1 MSEPLRIAN
10 CSGFYGDRLSAAREM
25 VDGGPIDVLTGDW
38 LAELTMLILWKG
50 MQRDPTRGWAHTFL
64 TQMEEVLGTCVDRGI
79 KVVTNAGGLNPA
91 GLADQLRLLS
101 DRLGLSVAVAHIEG
115 DDLLP
120 RIGELKAGGHQLN
133 HLDTGVPL
141 DRATGTVVS
150 ANAYLGAWPIVEA
163 LRGGADVVVCPRV
176 TDASLVVGPAAWHH
190 GWSETDW
197 DALAGAV
204 VAGHVIECGP
214 QATGGNYSF
223 FAEVAGMEHPGFP
236 IAEVAADGSS
246 IITKH
251 PGTGGEV
258 SIGTVTAQLLY
269 EIGGHH
275 YPNTDVVACF
285 DAIELADVGSDR
297 VLISGTRG
305 LPAPQD
311 VKVCLNLLGGWRNT
325 MTFVLTGLDIEAKA
339 DLTIRSLTHALGGAG
354 QFAEFDCRLI
364 RSDKSDASTN
374 VEATAQLRLTV
385 KDEDADRVGRRFSG
399 AATELALA
407 GYPGLHLTAPPGAAT
422 AYGVYWPALVPAHL
436 VVPSVVRAD
445 GSRVDVPHHG
455 HRAVDPPSVV
465 DGADASLAPGVPVAP
480 DTVPLAKQAPAPIA
494 PGNPSSASTVRLPL
508 GTLIGARS
516 GDKGGNANVGLWA
529 RSDEAWRWLDG
540 ELDLERFRQLLP
552 EANALTVQ
560 RYSFPKLRAINF
572 VVIGLLGEGV
582 ASSTR
587 PDPQAKGLGEY
598 LRSRLVDVPVHLVPQ
613 SS

>member
-10 CSGFYGDRLSAAREM
+10 CSGFYGDRLAAAREM

-91 GLADQLRLLS
+91 GLADQLRVLS
-101 DRLGLSVAVAHIEG
+101 DRLGIAASVAHVEG

-120 RIGELKAGGHQLN
+120 RLEALSRDGHTLA

-141 DRATGTVVS
+141 ADAPGTVVS

-163 LRGGADVVVCPRV
+163 LSGGADVVVCPRV

-197 DALAGAV
+197 DRLAGAV

-214 QATGGNYSF
+214 QATGGNYAF
-223 FAEVAGMEHPGFP
+223 FSEVPGMEHPGFP

-246 IITKH
+246 VITKH
-251 PGTGGEV
+251 PDTGGEV
-258 SIGTVTAQLLY
+258 SVGTVTAQLLY

-275 YPNTDVVACF
+275 YPNTDVVARF
-285 DAIELADVGSDR
+285 DTIEVAEIGRDR
-297 VLISGTRG
+297 VRLSGTRG
-305 LPAPQD
+305 LPAPRD

-325 MTFVLTGLDIEAKA
+325 MTFVLTGLDIDAKA
-339 DLTIRSLTHALGGAG
+339 DLTVRSLADALGGTD
-354 QFAEFDCRLI
+354 QFAEFDARLI
-364 RSDKSDASTN
+364 RSDKVDAPVN
-374 VEATAQLRLTV
+374 VEATAQLRVTV
-385 KDEDADRVGRRFSG
+385 KDQDAERVGRRFSG

-407 GYPGLHLTAPPGAAT
+407 GYPGLHLTAPPGGAS
-422 AYGVYWPALVPAHL
+422 AYGVYWPALVPADL

-445 GSRVDVPHHG
+445 GSRAEVPHHG
-455 HRAVDPPSVV
+455 HRSTEVLAVG
-465 DGADASLAPGVPVAP
+465 DGG
-480 DTVPLAKQAPAPIA
+480 DTSPAGATPAPAT
-494 PGNPSSASTVRLPL
+494 SSGKPAAEGTARVPL

-529 RSDEAWRWLDG
+529 RSAEAWLWLDA
-540 ELDLERFRQLLP
+540 ELTLERFRRLLP
-552 EANALTVQ
+552 EADGLAIQRHAFARLFAL
-560 RYSFPKLRAINF
+560 NF

-598 LRSRLVDVPVHLVPQ
+598 LRSRLVDVPVHLLPR

>member
-1 MSEPLRIAN
+1 VSAPLRIAN

-50 MQRDPTRGWAHTFL
+50 MQRDASRGWAHTFL
-64 TQMEEVLGTCVDRGI
+64 AQMEEVLGTCVDRGI

-91 GLADQLRLLS
+91 GLADQVRLLA
-101 DRLGLSVAVAHIEG
+101 DRLGISVAVAHVEG

-120 RIGELKAGGHQLN
+120 RIGELTAAGHPLT
-133 HLDTGVPL
+133 HLDTGSAL
-141 DRATGTVVS
+141 DTAEGTVVS

-163 LRGGADVVVCPRV
+163 LGAGADVVVCPRV

-214 QATGGNYSF
+214 QATGGNYPF
-223 FAEVAGMEHPGFP
+223 FTEVPGLEHPGFP
-236 IAEVAADGSS
+236 IAEVASDGSS
-246 IITKH
+246 VITKH
-251 PGTGGEV
+251 PGTGGQV
-258 SIGTVTAQLLY
+258 SEGTVTAQLLY

-275 YPNTDVVACF
+275 YPNTDVVARF
-285 DAIELADVGSDR
+285 DTIEVTDEGADR
-297 VLISGTRG
+297 VRLSGTRG
-305 LPAPQD
+305 LPAPRD

-339 DLTIRSLTHALGGAG
+339 DLTLRSLSDALGGTG
-354 QFAEFDCRLI
+354 QFAEFDARLV
-364 RSDKSDASTN
+364 RSDKVDAST
-374 VEATAQLRLTV
+374 EAEAAAQLRITV
-385 KDEDADRVGRRFSG
+385 KDGDAERVGRRFSG

-407 GYPGLHLTAPPGAAT
+407 GYPGLHITAPPGAGT
-422 AYGVYWPALVPAHL
+422 AYGVYWPALVPAEL
-436 VVPSVVRAD
+436 VAPAVVLPD
-445 GSRVDVPHHG
+445 GTRVEVPHHG
-455 HRAVDPPSVV
+455 HRAAAGPTVV
-465 DGADASLAPGVPVAP
+465 DSGEDASLSPGVPEAP
-480 DTVPLAKQAPAPIA
+480 DAVPTPSVGART
-494 PGNPSSASTVRLPL
+494 PGPTVRLPL

-529 RSDEAWRWLDG
+529 RDDDAWAWLDAVLT
-540 ELDLERFRQLLP
+540 LDRFRELLP
-552 EANALTVQ
+552 EADGLAVQ
-560 RYSFPKLRAINF
+560 RHAFPNLRALNF
-572 VVIGLLGEGV
+572 VVVGLLGEGV

-598 LRSRLVDVPVHLVPQ
+598 LRSRLVDLPARLVPGA
-613 SS
+613 S